1 MKGIV
6 LLMVG
11 IILLLLA
18 AAVGWYAYNKFIA
31 PPPDAAV
38 GQAKAKPAPGP
49 PPVYVRLAPF
59 TVPAIGAERPE
70 QLITFVIV
78 LMVRDQSAESQVN
91 DRMPR
96 VMDTFLTTLY
106 GAIDEGEMI
115 NGSLVDVAG
124 VKKRLQAACDRLLG
138 SDVVK
143 EVLVQTVLQRR
154 F

>member
-1 MKGIV
+1 MKGAI
-6 LLMVG
+6 LMVVG
-11 IILLLLA
+11 LIMLA
-18 AAVGWYAYNKFIA
+18 GAAVGGWFAYQKYVA
-31 PPPDAAV
+31 PPAENAE
-38 GQAKAKPAPGP
+38 QTKAKKQPEP
-49 PPVYVRLAPF
+49 PPIYVRLSPF

-78 LMVRDQSAESQVN
+78 LLVSNQTAESEVN

-106 GAIDEGEMI
+106 ASIDEGEMI
-115 NGSLVDVAG
+115 NGSLVDVSG
-124 VKKRLQAACDRLLG
+124 VKKRLQAACNRLLEN
-138 SDVVK
+138 DVVK

>member
-1 MKGIV
+1 
-6 LLMVG
+6 
-11 IILLLLA
+11 
-18 AAVGWYAYNKFIA
+18 
-31 PPPDAAV
+31 
-38 GQAKAKPAPGP
+38 
-49 PPVYVRLAPF
+49 
-59 TVPAIGAERPE
+59 
-70 QLITFVIV
+70 
-78 LMVRDQSAESQVN
+78 MVRDQSAESQVN

>member
-1 MKGIV
+1 MKGIILLVVGIV
-6 LLMVG
+6 LLAAGVG
-11 IILLLLA
+11 G
-18 AAVGWYAYNKFIA
+18 GWVAYKKYIA
-31 PPPDAAV
+31 PPPESAE
-38 GQAKAKPAPGP
+38 QAKGKKQPEP
-49 PPVYVRLAPF
+49 PPIYVRLAPF

-78 LMVRDQSAESQVN
+78 LLVSNQSAESQVN

-106 GAIDEGEMI
+106 ASIDEGEMI
-115 NGSLVDVAG
+115 NGSLVNVGG

-138 SDVVK
+138 NDVVK